1 MKQSGNFIIRVYG
14 IVFNDKNEVLLTDEF
29 QLGMKMTKFP
39 GGGLQ
44 FGEGTTEC
52 LVREFKEECNG
63 QELENIRHY
72 YTTDYFQKAL
82 FFENHQLISIY
93 YLTDLIMPL
102 RFKISE
108 KPFDFE
114 KPENGSQSFR
124 WANLTETTYDELSFP
139 IDKVV
144 FQQLIQDRM
153 ASA

>member
-1 MKQSGNFIIRVYG
+1 
-14 IVFNDKNEVLLTDEF
+14 
-29 QLGMKMTKFP
+29 
-39 GGGLQ
+39 
-44 FGEGTTEC
+44 
-52 LVREFKEECNG
+52 
-63 QELENIRHY
+63 
-72 YTTDYFQKAL
+72 
-82 FFENHQLISIY
+82 
-93 YLTDLIMPL
+93 MPL